1 VEILQLPLP
10 IFAIIVTGIIFAHL
24 WVVLVVTLAFVKG
37 AFLMAEDQREIDER
51 ADDERLADLRPVA
64 VRMTASPSVR
74 ETNHKG

>member
-1 VEILQLPLP
+1 
-10 IFAIIVTGIIFAHL
+10 
-24 WVVLVVTLAFVKG
+24 
-37 AFLMAEDQREIDER
+37 MAEDQRETDER